1 MSIPRNLSL
10 LAEGASATGVL
21 APANGGTGLTSPG
34 NSANVLTSNGSS
46 WVSSA
51 PAAAVVPAGA
61 IIYTANN
68 FGGF

>member
-1 MSIPRNLSL
+1 MSIPRNLSF

-21 APANGGTGLTSPG
+21 AASNGGTGLTSPG

-51 PAAAVVPAGA
+51 PAAAQAGA
-61 IIYTANN
+61 SIYTANN